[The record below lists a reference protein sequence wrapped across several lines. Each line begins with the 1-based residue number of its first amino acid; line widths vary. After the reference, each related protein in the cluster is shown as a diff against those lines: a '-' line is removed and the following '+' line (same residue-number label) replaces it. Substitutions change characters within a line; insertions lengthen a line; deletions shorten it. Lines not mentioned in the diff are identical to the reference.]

1 MSIERGPSQQEN
13 QENLPSEIDIYVV
26 EEMKTHKD
34 TVTDQGFGY
43 STPLESPQKSSRF
56 VWEGKLQPSEHERQN
71 PQSRE
76 GYAGSSMSHDDIERL
91 AENFSYNYR
100 THLNP
105 DLQKRGES
113 SYSLKFEPS
122 EEVIRKFKEQH
133 GENATIRG
141 LNAEEQE
148 RFMDAFRK
156 ANEEATKKK

>member
-26 EEMKTHKD
+26 EEMKTH
-34 TVTDQGFGY
+34 TDNITEQGFGY
-43 STPLESPQKSSRF
+43 SSPLETPQKQTRYA
-56 VWEGKLQPSEHERQN
+56 WEGKLQATEYERKN

-76 GYAGSSMSHDDIERL
+76 GYVGDSMSQDDIEKL
-91 AENFSYNYR
+91 AQNFAYNYR
-100 THLNP
+100 TCQNP
-105 DLQKRGES
+105 DLQKSGES

-141 LNAEEQE
+141 LNAEEQK

-156 ANEEATKKK
+156 ANKEATKKK